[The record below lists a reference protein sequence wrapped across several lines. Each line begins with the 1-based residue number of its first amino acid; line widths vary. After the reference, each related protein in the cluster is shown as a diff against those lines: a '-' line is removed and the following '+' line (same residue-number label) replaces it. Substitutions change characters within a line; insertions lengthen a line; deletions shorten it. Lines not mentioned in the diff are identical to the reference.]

1 MRNCQEDFE
10 NVSYVEPVEKK
21 FYFQKFSDIEHQ
33 DHDDS
38 NHSKM
43 PKQLC
48 FEYLL
53 KYFNRPSKHFVGQHH
68 FWSCPYIGLSHNL
81 IV

>member
-1 MRNCQEDFE
+1 MKNGQEDFE
-10 NVSYVEPVEKK
+10 NVSEFNVEPVEKK
-21 FYFQKFSDIEHQ
+21 LSFQ

-48 FEYLL
+48 FESLL
-53 KYFNRPSKHFVGQHH
+53 MYFNRSSKHY
-68 FWSCPYIGLSHNL
+68 CRPAPLLELS
-81 IV
+81 IYWVKSYS

>member
-21 FYFQKFSDIEHQ
+21 LYFQKFSDIEHQ

-48 FEYLL
+48 FESLL
-53 KYFNRPSKHFVGQHH
+53 MYFNRSSKHYCRPAPFLE
-68 FWSCPYIGLSHNL
+68 LSIHCVV
-81 IV
+81 IF